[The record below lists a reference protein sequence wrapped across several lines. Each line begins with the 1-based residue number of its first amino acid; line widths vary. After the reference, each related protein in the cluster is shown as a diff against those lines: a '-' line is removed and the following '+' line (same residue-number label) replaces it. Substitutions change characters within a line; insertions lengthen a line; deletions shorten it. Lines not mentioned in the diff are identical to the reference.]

1 VKGKTFKHTTQIRDE
16 LLQIEKV
23 INNIN
28 SEWNGFLKSGED
40 AYLKAVAYDLHGL
53 YSGIER
59 IFLSVANTIDN
70 NIPKGDNW
78 HKELLI
84 QMGKEVKGIR
94 PALIDEDTITLLDEF
109 LRFRHRVRNIYSFN
123 LIPDRIQRLVEK
135 LPEINEKVMTSLE
148 NFAEFLETLT
158 HNSL

>member
-1 VKGKTFKHTTQIRDE
+1 
-16 LLQIEKV
+16 
-23 INNIN
+23 
-28 SEWNGFLKSGED
+28 
-40 AYLKAVAYDLHGL
+40 
-53 YSGIER
+53 
-59 IFLSVANTIDN
+59 
-70 NIPKGDNW
+70 
-78 HKELLI
+78 
-84 QMGKEVKGIR
+84 MGKEVKGIR

>member
-1 VKGKTFKHTTQIRDE
+1 MKGKTFKHTTQIRDE